1 MPPSRLVVLL
11 EVLRLDVLQPLP
23 QLLRIVGLDRLRRF
37 LRDLHL
43 AGLRKDLL
51 LHEDGGGHAQRQRDG
66 VRGARVDGVLG
77 LAELE
82 VEDGEE
88 RVVLEVGH
96 DDLEHLDLERLEDVL
111 DQIVRHRPRRRDLLQ
126 VQRDGVG
133 LEDADPDRQR
143 ALVVLVAQDDDRHV
157 RHRIEREP
165 AHFHLD
171 EHTASSGIGWSA
183 ARRLCGSTSVT
194 RAWTTSPTR
203 TRPRPSKFTT
213 RLQRV
218 RPESSPALRR
228 ATPSTSTSTVAPA
241 SRAARAAVTRWTI
254 SRRRRLRSAFTGSG
268 TCSGISAAGV
278 PGRRE
283 YRKAKTLS

>member
-11 EVLRLDVLQPLP
+11 EVLWLDVLQPRRL
-23 QLLRIVGLDRLRRF
+23 LLRIVGLDRLRRF

-111 DQIVRHRPRRRDLLQ
+111 DQVVRHRPRRRDLLQ
-126 VQRDGVG
+126 LQRDGVG
-133 LEDADPDRQR
+133 LEDADPDRQG
-143 ALVVLVAQDDDRHV
+143 ALVVLVSQDDDRHV
-157 RHRIEREP
+157 RNGIEREP

-171 EHTASSGIGWSA
+171 EHTASSGADWSA

-194 RAWTTSPTR
+194 RARTTSPTR

-218 RPESSPALRR
+218 RPESSPEFRR
-228 ATPSTSTSTVAPA
+228 ERPSTSTSTTRSA
-241 SRAARAAVTRWTI
+241 SGAARAVVTRCTT
-254 SRRRRLRSAFTGSG
+254 SRRRRLRSAFTA
-268 TCSGISAAGV
+268 SGIWSGMSAAGV

-283 YRKAKTLS
+283 